1 MIGVKTRRLEV
12 GGPADRMSAFHDR
25 YAPSGLRA
33 TANRVTRA
41 SCPPYRRHP
50 AGDIAGWKPLRH
62 PALRRR
68 IDRQQRY
75 GTKAAG
81 RRSEPMNEPFQSQ
94 LPDAD
99 MQAVPRALM
108 RAARRARAV
117 ARQTGTAVVVVVDGK
132 RIEERV
138 SEDEVLD
145 SDE

>member
-1 MIGVKTRRLEV
+1 
-12 GGPADRMSAFHDR
+12 
-25 YAPSGLRA
+25 
-33 TANRVTRA
+33 
-41 SCPPYRRHP
+41 
-50 AGDIAGWKPLRH
+50 
-62 PALRRR
+62 
-68 IDRQQRY
+68 
-75 GTKAAG
+75 
-81 RRSEPMNEPFQSQ
+81 MNEPFQSQ